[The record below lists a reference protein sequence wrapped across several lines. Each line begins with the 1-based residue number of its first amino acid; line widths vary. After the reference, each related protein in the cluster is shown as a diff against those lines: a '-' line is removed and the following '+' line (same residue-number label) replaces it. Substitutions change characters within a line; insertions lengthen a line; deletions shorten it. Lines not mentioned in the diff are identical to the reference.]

1 MKRVS
6 ERELFPVPGGSTLRS
21 VRVVMARMTDVLW
34 QAGPTGEV
42 VAVTPCR
49 PTLPS
54 GQGELDEGEIRRVE
68 QLWRR
73 CVRCAERFTAMYH
86 VRSPGSS
93 PRTFL
98 VQALPVLDNRDEVLY
113 WSGSAG
119 EVERLPDAGSQFVSE
134 AASVLS
140 SSLNRAIIVNRLV
153 EASVEHFCDLSA
165 IHAFDDDGSM
175 RVEGVA
181 DRRSEQ
187 DVDAGVLAEAIH
199 EAMRIRQP
207 LLLLRAAL
215 RDSVDEQTQRVLR
228 AAKGR
233 SLIVVPL
240 LIGTSCIGAI
250 SFLESERPAS
260 FAARDVDVALVVARQ
275 LAMALENI
283 KTFEREQR
291 VTERFRFL
299 ARVTERLFT
308 TLDPTKMFEL
318 LLEALGDGFADYGIA
333 ATLSGGR
340 LRTVAAVGT
349 KAQLRE
355 SAEPDILAALR
366 GRRSILTGSF
376 SQVGKPVQAARGPL
390 LEPVRP
396 RSWMLVPVFV
406 GDTIYGAIICCSNS
420 HRYDEGELEVLQEIG
435 RRASLALEHAESFA
449 RERRLMQ
456 TLQQATLPSRLASV
470 EGASLSAIYRP
481 AASEV
486 QVGGDWYDAF
496 DLDEHR
502 VLLTV
507 GDVTGHGLEASI
519 VMGKLRHAINVVA
532 MYEPDPARILDAAER
547 VLLRRYPGSVA
558 TAFVA
563 IFDSRNRNL
572 TYANAGHPY
581 PILRRNDGSLQ
592 ELEADGLPI
601 GLRWEG
607 PEGPRMESRTK
618 SLSDA
623 SLLAFYTDGLTE
635 ATRDISA
642 GERLLHEAL
651 GSDAIFYV
659 ESPAKYLEQ
668 FCLRDQSC
676 DDVAILL
683 LNFVKSRRWTFESS
697 DHRAASRARQEFLA
711 ELAAWAVPGSD
722 LKSAQLIFRELAADV
737 ARRGGDRIEFA
748 LERRD
753 GAAVLHVID
762 QARAIGPRPNL
773 REIHPLKGRLE
784 VEVLPGFGTHVRV
797 MLPVR
802 LSQPDG

>member
-1 MKRVS
+1 MKRLS
-6 ERELFPVPGGSTLRS
+6 ERELFPVPGGSTMPS
-21 VRVVMARMTDVLW
+21 VRVAMAWMADVLW
-34 QAGPTGEV
+34 RADSAGKV
-42 VAVTPCR
+42 VVVTPCR
-49 PTLPS
+49 PTLRS
-54 GQGELDEGEIRRVE
+54 GQGELDEAEIRRVE

-73 CVRCAERFTAMYH
+73 CVRCAERFTAIYH

-98 VQALPVLDNRDEVLY
+98 AQALPVLDNRDEVVY

-119 EVERLPDAGSQFVSE
+119 EVERLADAGSQFVSE

-140 SSLNRAIIVNRLV
+140 SSLNRATIVDRLV
-153 EASVEHFCDLSA
+153 EASVEHFCDFCA

-175 RVEGVA
+175 HVEGIA

-187 DVDAGVLAEAIH
+187 GIDAGLLGEAIH
-199 EAMRIRQP
+199 EAVRIRQP
-207 LLLLRAAL
+207 LLLLRAAA
-215 RDSVDEQTQRVLR
+215 RDSVDEQMQRVLR
-228 AAKGR
+228 ALKGR

-250 SFLESERPAS
+250 SFVESERPAS
-260 FAARDVDVALVVARQ
+260 FAPPDVDVALVVARQ

-318 LLEALGDGFADYGIA
+318 LLEALGDGFADYGVA
-333 ATLSGGR
+333 ASLCDGR

-349 KAQLRE
+349 RAQLRE

-366 GRRSILTGSF
+366 GRRSLLTGAVPG
-376 SQVGKPVQAARGPL
+376 VGEPVRVAGGPL
-390 LEPVRP
+390 LEPVQP
-396 RSWMLVPVFV
+396 RSWMMVPVFV

-420 HRYDEGELEVLQEIG
+420 HRYDAGELEVLQEIG

-449 RERRLMQ
+449 RERRLIQ
-456 TLQQATLPSRLASV
+456 TLQKATLPSRLARV
-470 EGASLSAIYRP
+470 DGASLSAIYRP

-532 MYEPDPARILDAAER
+532 MYEPDPSRILDAAER

-563 IFDSRNRNL
+563 VFDSRNRNL

-601 GLRWEG
+601 GLRSEG
-607 PEGPRMESRTK
+607 PSMEPRTK
-618 SLSDA
+618 SLNDA

-642 GERLLHEAL
+642 GERLLREAL
-651 GSDAIFYV
+651 ASDAIFYV
-659 ESPAKYLEQ
+659 ESPAQYLEQ

-697 DHRAASRARQEFLA
+697 DHRAASRARREFLA

-722 LKSAQLIFRELAADV
+722 LKLAQLVFRELAADV
-737 ARRGGDRIEFA
+737 ARRGGGPIEVA

-762 QARAIGPRPNL
+762 RAEAIDHGPDL
-773 REIHPLKGRLE
+773 REIHAFRARLD
-784 VEVLPGFGTHVRV
+784 VEILPSFGTHVRA
-797 MLPVR
+797 MLPIRV
-802 LSQPDG
+802 SVPDA